1 MLCRQSC
8 SPWLMCKIMGKL
20 QSKIKFSTSKCR
32 HEYVEETSP
41 VQAVQQYSRAHTDA
55 VTSVAAL
62 TPELSVSG
70 GKDKT
75 AVVYNWRSGAM
86 LKKFTGHQREVT
98 KVACAFE
105 SNRFFSASRDK
116 TVMMWEL
123 HRDSE
128 PSQHFPG
135 HDLVVTGLAVS
146 PDSSQLCT
154 GSRDNTVCQWD
165 IATGE
170 CLRRAAI
177 SRNLVT
183 HLCWVPAEPY
193 VIQTSEDK
201 TIRIWDSRELQV
213 AHMFPAKQYIQ
224 TYCDVSQDGR
234 YCISSSNGFG
244 GEGCE
249 ATLWDLR
256 QTRSRVRE
264 YKGHFQTIASCVF
277 LPAGL
282 AQTPSIATSSHD
294 SMVKVWNQDSGA
306 CLATLCL
313 GGAGP
318 LASLAVGDSSTLLC
332 ASFNSGIHI
341 LRVKSMKGLEL
352 QEVAMF

>member
-1 MLCRQSC
+1 MAYSD
-8 SPWLMCKIMGKL
+8 
-20 QSKIKFSTSKCR
+20 FSVTCTEVPAAVCLSLFGR
-32 HEYVEETSP
+32 PDDYVEEDSP
-41 VQAVQQYSRAHTDA
+41 AQAVQQYSPAHTGA

-62 TPELSVSG
+62 TSDLCVSG

-75 AVVYNWRSGAM
+75 VVVYNWRSGAV
-86 LKKFTGHQREVT
+86 LKRFVGHQREVT
-98 KVACAFE
+98 KVACVFE
-105 SNRFFSASRDK
+105 SNSFFSASRDK

-123 HRDSE
+123 HRNSG

-146 PDSSQLCT
+146 PDSLQLCT
-154 GSRDNTVCQWD
+154 GSRDNTMCKWD
-165 IATGE
+165 IETGE

-213 AHMFPAKQYIQ
+213 AHRFPVKQYIQ

-249 ATLWDLR
+249 ATVSFLAGQR
-256 QTRSRVRE
+256 IAACSRSLQ
-264 YKGHFQTIASCVF
+264 KLIPIDGN
-277 LPAGL
+277 L
-282 AQTPSIATSSHD
+282 SHG
-294 SMVKVWNQDSGA
+294 SLIKILNK
-306 CLATLCL
+306 T
-313 GGAGP
+313 GP
-318 LASLAVGDSSTLLC
+318 RTD
-332 ASFNSGIHI
+332 
-341 LRVKSMKGLEL
+341 
-352 QEVAMF
+352 

>member
-1 MLCRQSC
+1 
-8 SPWLMCKIMGKL
+8 MCNIMGKL
-20 QSKIKFSTSKCR
+20 QSKINCSTSKYR
-32 HEYVEETSP
+32 PDDYMEEDSP
-41 VQAVQQYSRAHTDA
+41 AQAVQQYVPAHTDA

-62 TPELSVSG
+62 TSDLCVSG

-75 AVVYNWRSGAM
+75 VVVYNWRSGAV
-86 LKKFTGHQREVT
+86 LKRFVGHQREVT
-98 KVACAFE
+98 KVACVFE
-105 SNRFFSASRDK
+105 SNSFFSASRDK

-123 HRDSE
+123 HRNLG

-154 GSRDNTVCQWD
+154 GSRDNTMCKWD
-165 IATGE
+165 IETGE

-183 HLCWVPAEPY
+183 HLCWVPAEPF

-213 AHMFPAKQYIQ
+213 AHTFPVKQYIQ

-249 ATLWDLR
+249 AT
-256 QTRSRVRE
+256 
-264 YKGHFQTIASCVF
+264 
-277 LPAGL
+277 GL
-282 AQTPSIATSSHD
+282 GLIPVVATSSHD
-294 SMVKVWNQDSGA
+294 CMVKVWNQDNGGNVSTVNRSLHRLPLPRDSSA
-306 CLATLCL
+306 SCTHPCSFYNLLVVEALCKCLCCL
-313 GGAGP
+313 PA
-318 LASLAVGDSSTLLC
+318 LAVKEPE
-332 ASFNSGIHI
+332 
-341 LRVKSMKGLEL
+341 LRLDP
-352 QEVAMF
+352 Q